1 MGFRLYRYADKGE
14 FRVISTG
21 SCLLSG
27 ITGGTRHW
35 FASPVCPLQARPAC
49 RSRTASCYITCVRY
63 CMYYSLRARP
73 TLVASVTIVISCS
86 CRTRTAKSDNNVY
99 SKIKYSAVRDYFCAE
114 KNIPQSSRECT
125 RTWRINF
132 SYISF
137 LAVAFE
143 IFVVFSCCT
152 RMYRTDFT
160 NIS

>member
-1 MGFRLYRYADKGE
+1 MNKQSREECMGIRLYRYADKGE

-99 SKIKYSAVRDYFCAE
+99 SEIKYSLPSVIIFRAERKTFC
-114 KNIPQSSRECT
+114 NLP
-125 RTWRINF
+125 
-132 SYISF
+132 
-137 LAVAFE
+137 
-143 IFVVFSCCT
+143 
-152 RMYRTDFT
+152 
-160 NIS
+160 